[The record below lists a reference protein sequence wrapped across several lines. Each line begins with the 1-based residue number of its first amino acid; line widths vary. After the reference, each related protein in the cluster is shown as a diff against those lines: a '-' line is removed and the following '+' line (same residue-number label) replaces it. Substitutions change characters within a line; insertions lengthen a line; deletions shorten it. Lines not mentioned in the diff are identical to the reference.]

1 MKSLRSMAVLMC
13 AMSTLLVAK
22 PVFAQEAVP
31 VQDQGVQEAM
41 TPEAFDILLAVTAP
55 GEGFAFGGDAVAV
68 GSGGETSAMT
78 VGHARHHEGPLSGA
92 NKLTDDQCEK
102 LYSLHNQFLDAQGP
116 KLAKLGALHRQLKDS
131 LASADFNAKRSA
143 DLGAQINAL
152 KSEIDAAKMDRLI
165 ASAQVLTTDQRRALH
180 EHMIRHAAMLPGLA
194 GPIGHHG
201 HEGHGGEH
209 HHGW

>member
-1 MKSLRSMAVLMC
+1 MAVLMC

-31 VQDQGVQEAM
+31 VQDQGIQEAM

-68 GSGGETSAMT
+68 GSGGESSAMS
-78 VGHARHHEGPLSGA
+78 VGGKGGWHHEGPLSGA
-92 NKLTDDQCEK
+92 NRLTDDQCEK
-102 LYSLHNQFLDAQGP
+102 LYSLHNQFLDSQGP
-116 KLAKLGALHRQLKDS
+116 KMAKLGALHRQLKDS

-165 ASAQVLTTDQRRALH
+165 ASAQVLTSDQRRALH

-194 GPIGHHG
+194 GPIGFGHHG

-209 HHGW
+209 HHGF